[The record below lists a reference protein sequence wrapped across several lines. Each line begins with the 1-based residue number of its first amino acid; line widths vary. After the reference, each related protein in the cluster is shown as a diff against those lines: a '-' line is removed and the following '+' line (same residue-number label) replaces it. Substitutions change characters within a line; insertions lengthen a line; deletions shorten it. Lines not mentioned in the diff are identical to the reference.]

1 MTQLFQKGKEN
12 LTPSVKGIGKKRIK
26 RIRHVRPVFIVV
38 GLIMLIYAFSML
50 TPLYYMLV
58 NSLKRIDDFLE
69 RGGWVLPSGEYGGI
83 FWKNYE
89 NVFNMGGDTSF
100 YKMLLNS
107 LIFTVSVV
115 LISTASTTATA
126 YVLARFR
133 FPGRGLLVSIG
144 FGSLVLPDFGAASV
158 IYKLFLDWN
167 LMDTWG
173 ILIQFAT
180 PFGILYLM
188 LFSLFSTMSNGYVEA
203 AEIDGAG
210 EFTIFFKICI
220 PMALGMMSAVMV
232 ITTIN
237 TWNDYYTSFMYLPSL
252 KTLALG
258 LQELS
263 LTLSQ
268 FQRPTLF
275 AAMVITVAPVV
286 ILFIAMHDK
295 IISFTAGGGLKG

>member
-1 MTQLFQKGKEN
+1 MTKLFQKGKEN
-12 LTPSVKGIGKKRIK
+12 RTPAAKGIRKKRVS
-26 RIRHVRPVFIVV
+26 RVRPVFIAAGV
-38 GLIMLIYAFSML
+38 IMLVYALSML

-69 RGGWVLPSGEYGGI
+69 RGAWVFPSGQYGGI
-83 FWKNYE
+83 FWENYK
-89 NVFNMGGDTSF
+89 NVFKMGGDTSF

-133 FPGRGLLVSIG
+133 FPGRGFLVSIG

-188 LFSLFSTMSNGYVEA
+188 LFGLFSAMSNGYVEA

-210 EFTIFFKICI
+210 EFTIFFRICV
-220 PMALGMMSAVMV
+220 PMAFGMMSAVMV
-232 ITTIN
+232 ITAIN
-237 TWNDYYTSFMYLPSL
+237 TWNDYYTSYMYLPSL

>member
-1 MTQLFQKGKEN
+1 MIKLFQKEKERREAFE
-12 LTPSVKGIGKKRIK
+12 SGAIRKRKKHI
-26 RIRHVRPVFIVV
+26 RPVFIIV
-38 GLIMLIYAFSML
+38 GVIMLVYAISVL

-58 NSLKRIDDFLE
+58 NSMKRIDDFLE
-69 RGGWVLPSGEYGGI
+69 RGGWALPSSEYGG
-83 FWKNYE
+83 FYWENYRS
-89 NVFNMGGDTSF
+89 VFRQSGDSSF
-100 YKMLLNS
+100 YVMLMNS
-107 LIFTVSVV
+107 VIYTVSVV
-115 LISTASTTATA
+115 IISTASTTATA

-133 FPGRGLLVSIG
+133 FPGRGLLVAIG

-158 IYKLFLDWN
+158 IYKLFLDLN

-188 LFSLFSTMSNGYVEA
+188 LFGMFSSMANGYTEA

-210 EFTIFFKICI
+210 EFTIFFKICV
-220 PMALGMMSAVMV
+220 PMAMGMMSAVMV
-232 ITTIN
+232 ITAIN
-237 TWNDYYTSFMYLPSL
+237 SWNDYYTAYMYMPSL

-268 FQRPTLF
+268 FQRPQLF

>member
-1 MTQLFQKGKEN
+1 M
-12 LTPSVKGIGKKRIK
+12 
-26 RIRHVRPVFIVV
+26 
-38 GLIMLIYAFSML
+38 
-50 TPLYYMLV
+50 
-58 NSLKRIDDFLE
+58 
-69 RGGWVLPSGEYGGI
+69 
-83 FWKNYE
+83 
-89 NVFNMGGDTSF
+89 
-100 YKMLLNS
+100 
-107 LIFTVSVV
+107 
-115 LISTASTTATA
+115 ISTASTTATA

-133 FPGRGLLVSIG
+133 FPGRGFLVSIG

-188 LFSLFSTMSNGYVEA
+188 LFGLFSAMSNGYVEA

-210 EFTIFFKICI
+210 EFTIFFRICV
-220 PMALGMMSAVMV
+220 PMAFGMMSAVMV
-232 ITTIN
+232 ITAIN
-237 TWNDYYTSFMYLPSL
+237 TWNDYYTSYMYLPSL

>member
-1 MTQLFQKGKEN
+1 MTKLFQEGKEN
-12 LTPSVKGIGKKRIK
+12 LTPAVKGIGKK
-26 RIRHVRPVFIVV
+26 RIRHVRPVFIII
-38 GLIMLIYAFSML
+38 GLVMLVYAFSML

-69 RGGWVLPSGEYGGI
+69 RGGWVFPSGEYGGI
-83 FWKNYE
+83 FWDNYE

-210 EFTIFFKICI
+210 EFTIFFKICV

-232 ITTIN
+232 ITAIN
-237 TWNDYYTSFMYLPSL
+237 TWNDYYTSYMYLPSL

>member
-1 MTQLFQKGKEN
+1 MTKLFQKGKEN
-12 LTPSVKGIGKKRIK
+12 LTPVVKDIGKK
-26 RIRHVRPVFIVV
+26 RIRHVRPVFIII
-38 GLIMLIYAFSML
+38 GLVMLVYAFSML

-69 RGGWVLPSGEYGGI
+69 RGGWAFPSGEYGGI
-83 FWKNYE
+83 FWDNYE

-210 EFTIFFKICI
+210 EFTIFFKICV

-232 ITTIN
+232 ITAIN
-237 TWNDYYTSFMYLPSL
+237 TWNDYYTSYMYLPSL

>member
-1 MTQLFQKGKEN
+1 M
-12 LTPSVKGIGKKRIK
+12 
-26 RIRHVRPVFIVV
+26 FIAAGV
-38 GLIMLIYAFSML
+38 IMLVYALSML

-69 RGGWVLPSGEYGGI
+69 RGAWVFPSGQYGGI
-83 FWKNYE
+83 FWENYK
-89 NVFNMGGDTSF
+89 NVFKMGGDTSF

-133 FPGRGLLVSIG
+133 FPGRGFLVSIG

-180 PFGILYLM
+180 PFGILYVCANLRHNR
-188 LFSLFSTMSNGYVEA
+188 LKNT
-203 AEIDGAG
+203 
-210 EFTIFFKICI
+210 
-220 PMALGMMSAVMV
+220 AL
-232 ITTIN
+232 
-237 TWNDYYTSFMYLPSL
+237 
-252 KTLALG
+252 
-258 LQELS
+258 
-263 LTLSQ
+263 
-268 FQRPTLF
+268 RCF
-275 AAMVITVAPVV
+275 A
-286 ILFIAMHDK
+286 F
-295 IISFTAGGGLKG
+295 

>member
-1 MTQLFQKGKEN
+1 MTKLFQKGKEN
-12 LTPSVKGIGKKRIK
+12 LTPAAKGIGKK
-26 RIRHVRPVFIVV
+26 RIRHVRPVFIII
-38 GLIMLIYAFSML
+38 GLIMLVYAFSML

-69 RGGWVLPSGEYGGI
+69 RGGWVFPSGEYGGI
-83 FWKNYE
+83 FWENYE

-210 EFTIFFKICI
+210 EFTIFFKICV

-232 ITTIN
+232 ITAIN
-237 TWNDYYTSFMYLPSL
+237 TWNDYYTSYMYLPSL

>member
-1 MTQLFQKGKEN
+1 MTKLFQKGKEN
-12 LTPSVKGIGKKRIK
+12 LTPAANGIRKKRL
-26 RIRHVRPVFIVV
+26 RRVRPVFIVIGIV
-38 GLIMLIYAFSML
+38 MLVYALSML

-69 RGGWVLPSGEYGGI
+69 RGGWAFPSDAYGGI
-83 FWKNYE
+83 FWENYE

-210 EFTIFFKICI
+210 EFTIFFKICV

-232 ITTIN
+232 ITAIN
-237 TWNDYYTSFMYLPSL
+237 TWNDYYTSYMYLPSL

>member
-1 MTQLFQKGKEN
+1 MAKLFQKGKEN
-12 LTPSVKGIGKKRIK
+12 LTPAVKGIGKK
-26 RIRHVRPVFIVV
+26 RIRHVRPVFIII
-38 GLIMLIYAFSML
+38 GLVMLVYAFSML

-69 RGGWVLPSGEYGGI
+69 RGGWAFPSGEYGGI
-83 FWKNYE
+83 FWDNYE

-210 EFTIFFKICI
+210 EFTIFFKICV

-232 ITTIN
+232 ITAIN
-237 TWNDYYTSFMYLPSL
+237 TWNDYYTSYMYLPSL

>member
-1 MTQLFQKGKEN
+1 MTKLFQKGKEN
-12 LTPSVKGIGKKRIK
+12 LTPAVKDIGKK
-26 RIRHVRPVFIVV
+26 RIRHVRPVFIII
-38 GLIMLIYAFSML
+38 GLVMLVYAFSML

-69 RGGWVLPSGEYGGI
+69 RGGWTFPSGEYGGI
-83 FWKNYE
+83 FWDNYE

-133 FPGRGLLVSIG
+133 FPGRGFLVSIG

-210 EFTIFFKICI
+210 EFTIFFKICV

-232 ITTIN
+232 ITAIN
-237 TWNDYYTSFMYLPSL
+237 TWNDYYTSYMYLPSL

>member
-1 MTQLFQKGKEN
+1 MSELGQKEKRSKGFTVGKI
-12 LTPSVKGIGKKRIK
+12 KRRKKR
-26 RIRHVRPVFIVV
+26 VRPVLLIVGV
-38 GLIMLIYAFSML
+38 IMLIYAISVL
-50 TPLYYMLV
+50 TPLYYMVV
-58 NSLKRIDDFLE
+58 NSLKRIDDYLE
-69 RGGWVLPSGEYGGI
+69 RGGWVFPSNQYGGI
-83 FWKNYE
+83 YWANYKS
-89 NVFNMGGDTSF
+89 VFQQSGESSF
-100 YKMLLNS
+100 YIMLINS
-107 LIFTVSVV
+107 IIYTVSVV

-133 FPGRGLLVSIG
+133 FPGRGLLVAIG

-158 IYKLFLDWN
+158 IYKLFLDLN

-188 LFSLFSTMSNGYVEA
+188 LFGMFSSMANGYTEA

-210 EFTIFFKICI
+210 EFTIFFRICV
-220 PMALGMMSAVMV
+220 PMAMGMMSAVMV
-232 ITTIN
+232 ITAIN
-237 TWNDYYTSFMYLPSL
+237 SWNDYYTAYMYMPSL

-268 FQRPTLF
+268 FQRPQLF

>member
-1 MTQLFQKGKEN
+1 M
-12 LTPSVKGIGKKRIK
+12 KKRGKNRALFVAIA
-26 RIRHVRPVFIVV
+26 I
-38 GLIMLIYAFSML
+38 IMLVYALTML

-69 RGGWVLPSGEYGGI
+69 RGGWSLPSDAYGGI
-83 FWKNYE
+83 FWENYKN
-89 NVFNMGGDTSF
+89 VLNMGGDTSF
-100 YKMLLNS
+100 YRMLVNS
-107 LIFTVSVV
+107 LIFTASVV
-115 LISTASTTATA
+115 VISTASTTATA

-173 ILIQFAT
+173 ILVQFAT

-210 EFTIFFKICI
+210 EFTIFFRICM
-220 PMALGMMSAVMV
+220 PMAMGMMSAVMV
-232 ITTIN
+232 ITAIN

-295 IISFTAGGGLKG
+295 IIAFTAGGGLKG